1 MYLIDTNVISEKR
14 KGPRADPGVVAFWR
28 QILANEDYLPVQVL
42 GELRRGVEMLKLRG
56 DLPQATLLETWLES
70 VSEEYAD
77 RVLAFD
83 SECAHIWGR
92 ITASSYQNLID
103 KQIAAM
109 ALLYDLTIVSRNIDH
124 FAGMGARVLNPFEDA
139 GISGKVTNP

>member
-28 QILANEDYLPVQVL
+28 QISANEDYLPVQAL
-42 GELRRGVEMLKLRG
+42 GELRRGVEMLRLRG

-70 VSEEYAD
+70 VNEEYAD

-83 SECAHIWGR
+83 SESAHIWGR